1 MEAASLLVETVR
13 RRRRNTGQNQIARDC
28 GWRIA
33 ALVNI
38 NRGGRSAVPSYSDM
52 PPAST
57 VPSTA
62 TELPRTLGLM
72 DSAAIVVGTI
82 IGSGIFLV
90 PNLVARNLP
99 SPGWIIGVWIFTG
112 VLSFFGALAYAELGA
127 MIPATGGQYVYLREA
142 YGPLLAFLCGWT
154 YFFVILSA
162 AVGWLAIS
170 FANYLGYFVALTPAL
185 SKAVAVGLIAAVTLV
200 NYRGVAAGAA
210 VQNLFTLMKVGGL
223 LVLIGSAFLAGR
235 PAVPAA
241 APSAGAFSIG
251 HFGVAMVSCVLA
263 YDGWMAISLVAGE
276 VKNPKRTLL
285 LAPTLGLS
293 LAVGIYVLANAAYLR
308 VLSVDEIAASARVGA
323 LAAER
328 AMGPVGGSFVSLT
341 ILISIVGAIN
351 GWAMT
356 APRMFFAQARDGLF
370 FRRFAQIHPRYQT
383 PGFSILVFG
392 AWAALMALTGTYENL
407 ASYAM
412 FAAWI
417 FYGLT
422 AMGVLVLRRK
432 FTDRPR
438 PYRMTGYPVTLF
450 LFVAVAL
457 GFVINTFVATPVPAA
472 IGTLL
477 IAAGVPAYF
486 FWKRSASPRLPDL
499 E

>member
-1 MEAASLLVETVR
+1 
-13 RRRRNTGQNQIARDC
+13 
-28 GWRIA
+28 
-33 ALVNI
+33 
-38 NRGGRSAVPSYSDM
+38 M
-52 PPAST
+52 PD
-57 VPSTA
+57 A
-62 TELPRTLGLM
+62 TELPRKLGLV

-82 IGSGIFLV
+82 IGAGVFLV

-99 SPGWIIGVWIFTG
+99 SPSWIIGVWIFSG
-112 VLSFFGALAYAELGA
+112 ALSFFGALAYAELGA

-142 YGPLLAFLCGWT
+142 YGPLWAFLCGWT

-162 AVGWLAIS
+162 AIGWLAIS
-170 FANYLGYFVALTPAL
+170 FANYLGYFIPLTPVS

-200 NYRGVAAGAA
+200 NYRGVTAGAA

-223 LVLIGSAFLAGR
+223 VVLIVSAFLVNR
-235 PAVPAA
+235 PAA
-241 APSAGAFSIG
+241 AAAASAPGTISIG
-251 HFGVAMVSCVLA
+251 HFGVAMISCLLT
-263 YDGWMAISLVAGE
+263 YDGWVALSFVAGE
-276 VKNPKRTLL
+276 VKNPKRNLL
-285 LAPTLGLS
+285 LALAVGLGL
-293 LAVGIYVLANAAYLR
+293 AIGIYVLANVAYLR
-308 VLSVDEIAASARVGA
+308 VLSPGEIAATDRVGA

-328 AMGPVGGSFVSLT
+328 TMGPWGGSFVALT

-351 GWAMT
+351 GWALT
-356 APRMFFAQARDGLF
+356 APRIYFAQAQDGLF

-392 AWAALMALTGTYENL
+392 AWAALLALTGTYETL

-422 AMGVLVLRRK
+422 SMGVLALRRK
-432 FTDRPR
+432 FPNRPR

-457 GFVINTFVATPVPAA
+457 GFVVNTFIATPGPAVV
-472 IGTLL
+472 GTLL
-477 IAAGVPAYF
+477 IAAGLPAYL
-486 FWKRSASPRLPDL
+486 FWKGSAR
-499 E
+499 

>member
-1 MEAASLLVETVR
+1 MAS
-13 RRRRNTGQNQIARDC
+13 
-28 GWRIA
+28 
-33 ALVNI
+33 
-38 NRGGRSAVPSYSDM
+38 
-52 PPAST
+52 
-57 VPSTA
+57 A
-62 TELPRTLGLM
+62 TELPRKLGLV

-127 MIPATGGQYVYLREA
+127 MMPATGGQYVYLREA
-142 YGPLLAFLCGWT
+142 YGPLWAFLCGWT

-162 AVGWLAIS
+162 AIGWLAIS
-170 FANYLGYFVALTPAL
+170 FANYLGYFFALTPAL

-200 NYRGVAAGAA
+200 NYRGVTAGAA
-210 VQNLFTLMKVGGL
+210 VQNVFTLMKVGGL
-223 LVLIGSAFLAGR
+223 VVLIVSAFLAGR
-235 PAVPAA
+235 PAAVATAPAA
-241 APSAGAFSIG
+241 GEFSVG
-251 HFGVAMVSCVLA
+251 HFGVAMISCVLA
-263 YDGWMAISLVAGE
+263 YDGWVAISFVAGE
-276 VKNPKRTLL
+276 VKNPKRNLL
-285 LAPTLGLS
+285 LAPVLGLS

-308 VLSVDEIAASARVGA
+308 VLSVAEIAATDRVGA

-328 AMGPVGGSFVSLT
+328 AMGPWGGSFVAVT
-341 ILISIVGAIN
+341 ILMSIAGAIN

-356 APRMFFAQARDGLF
+356 APRIYFAQARDGLF
-370 FRRFAQIHPRYQT
+370 FRRFAEIHPRYQT
-383 PGFSILVFG
+383 PGFSILIFG
-392 AWAALMALTGTYENL
+392 AWSALLALTGTYENL

-422 AMGVLVLRRK
+422 SMGVLVLRRK
-432 FTDRPR
+432 FPDRPR

-457 GFVINTFVATPVPAA
+457 GFVINTFIATPGPAA
-472 IGTLL
+472 VGTLL
-477 IAAGVPAYF
+477 IAAGVPAYWV
-486 FWKRSASPRLPDL
+486 WKGRAR
-499 E
+499 